1 MPFNGSGTFIVY
13 TPGNPI
19 ANGDTSNATYFNNTM
34 TDFATGLS
42 NTMTKD
48 GQGVPTANIPMG
60 NNKLTGLANGTI
72 STDAAAYGQVTAAI
86 TTASL
91 GTQAYLTAVS
101 GTNTITATLTGLT
114 AYTAGLTVRFTA
126 AGANTGAVTLN
137 IGSLGAINVVRA
149 DGVAL
154 VTGDILSS
162 GTYEA
167 VYDGTSFKLQGSVAA
182 SQIVA
187 AKQIQP
193 ITATVASNALTI
205 TLNPTSLDFRSTTLT
220 TGVPNTRTV
229 GSAIT
234 LVTPTSGATFGST
247 NSVLMRL
254 AVIAIDNAG
263 TVELAAINT
272 AGGNDLT
279 ESGLIST
286 TAISGSSTSASVF
299 YSTTAR
305 TSVAYRVVGY
315 VEITE
320 ATAGTYATA
329 PTLVQGNGGNAQ
341 LGRFSYIQFPSIT
354 TTSGT
359 TQDQT
364 NIPNWARRITV
375 TLRATSTNGV
385 SAKQLQIGAGS
396 VTTSGYISSVSGA
409 YSGNTISSATSTTGF
424 ILGISSI
431 AANTEYCQIV
441 LIHMGGNIWQFVSN
455 TSQTT
460 SQGACFAGGGEL
472 SLSGTLDRV
481 RLTTVNGTD
490 TFDNGAMSV
499 LVEG

>member
-1 MPFNGSGTFIVY
+1 MPFNGSGTFTVY

-19 ANGDTSNATYFNNTM
+19 ANGDTSNAVYFNNTM

-86 TTASL
+86 TTAAAAAQNGSQ
-91 GTQAYLTAVS
+91 TYLTSVS

-137 IGSLGAINVVRA
+137 IGSLGAINLVRA

-167 VYDGTSFKLQGSVAA
+167 VYDGVSFKLQGSVAA
-182 SQIVA
+182 SQVSTS
-187 AKQIQP
+187 KQIQP
-193 ITATVASNALTI
+193 ILATVASNALTI
-205 TLNPTSLDFRSTTLT
+205 TLNPTTLDFRSTTLT
-220 TGVPNTRTV
+220 TGLPNTRTV

-234 LVTPTSGATFGST
+234 LVTPTSGATFGSA
-247 NSVLMRL
+247 NNVLMRL

-286 TAISGSSTSASVF
+286 TAISGSSTSSSVF

-305 TSVAYRVVGY
+305 SSVAYRVVGY
-315 VEITE
+315 IDITE

-329 PTLVQGNGGNAQ
+329 PTLVQGMGGRVAQLSPTGNAPIY
-341 LGRFSYIQFPSIT
+341 GVRAWCTFD
-354 TTSGT
+354 GT
-359 TQDQT
+359 LAGT
-364 NIPNWARRITV
+364 NTPTA
-375 TLRATSTNGV
+375 
-385 SAKQLQIGAGS
+385 
-396 VTTSGYISSVSGA
+396 
-409 YSGNTISSATSTTGF
+409 
-424 ILGISSI
+424 
-431 AANTEYCQIV
+431 
-441 LIHMGGNIWQFVSN
+441 GGNIGTVTRNAAGEYTLNFTTAMANTNYVIVGMNQQASGNAALTVSKDSA
-455 TSQTT
+455 TAYTT
-460 SQGACFAGGGEL
+460 TTAKIVVTQGSSRVDA
-472 SLSGTLDRV
+472 SLIQVIVIG
-481 RLTTVNGTD
+481 
-490 TFDNGAMSV
+490 
-499 LVEG
+499 

>member
-1 MPFNGSGTFIVY
+1 MPFNGSGTFTVY

-19 ANGDTSNATYFNNTM
+19 ANGDTSNAVYFNNTM

-86 TTASL
+86 TTAAAAAQNGSQ
-91 GTQAYLTAVS
+91 TYLTSVS

-137 IGSLGAINVVRA
+137 IGSLGAINLVRA

-162 GTYEA
+162 GTYQA
-167 VYDGTSFKLQGSVAA
+167 VYDGTSFKLQGSVSA
-182 SQIVA
+182 SQVSTS
-187 AKQIQP
+187 KQIQP
-193 ITATVASNALTI
+193 ILATVASNALTI

-220 TGVPNTRTV
+220 TGVPLTRTV

-247 NSVLMRL
+247 NGVAMRL

-263 TVELAAINT
+263 TVELAAVNT
-272 AGGNDLT
+272 AGSNDLT

-286 TAISGSSTSASVF
+286 TAISGASTSASVF

-305 TSVAYRVVGY
+305 ASVAYRVVGY
-315 VEITE
+315 IDITE

-329 PTLVQGNGGNAQ
+329 PTLVQGIGGSVKAGFAVVNQSMVRLNTANGYGSTNNKIRRFTNVVVNQGTDITYADSAT
-341 LGRFSYIQFPSIT
+341 LGASFTI
-354 TTSGT
+354 
-359 TQDQT
+359 
-364 NIPNWARRITV
+364 N
-375 TLRATSTNGV
+375 TNGV
-385 SAKQLQIGAGS
+385 YALQYNDQFTTNTEVGWSLNSTQLSTSILSITQADILCINDSQSANNMGCASVTVYLAVGS
-396 VTTSGYISSVSGA
+396 VVRCHTSG
-409 YSGNTISSATSTTGF
+409 SATGVNTG
-424 ILGISSI
+424 G
-431 AANTEYCQIV
+431 CQV
-441 LIHMGGNIWQFVSN
+441 TVV
-455 TSQTT
+455 
-460 SQGACFAGGGEL
+460 
-472 SLSGTLDRV
+472 RV
-481 RLTTVNGTD
+481 
-490 TFDNGAMSV
+490 A
-499 LVEG
+499 